1 MFQLQAIVSDE
12 MDNKVLQ
19 LYAYEKSR
27 RPERFIDLV
36 YHENARVVL
45 HDENIYRFECVG
57 FSRLHF
63 VSFFLNWKI
72 AMLKK
77 IRKPSSICL
86 LLFGK
91 NCVHSFSKES
101 KCL

>member
-63 VSFFLNWKI
+63 ISFFFKLENCYAKEDKETFFH
-72 AMLKK
+72 L
-77 IRKPSSICL
+77 SSIMWKKLCT
-86 LLFGK
+86 FI
-91 NCVHSFSKES
+91 F
-101 KCL
+101 